1 MNKAS
6 LSRAL
11 RIGSLIGAGIAAVVQ
26 TVAIV
31 TVYDNGTNYFLNSAV
46 LPTVALAIALLA
58 CAAGIVAAIL
68 SPVFDGQATVFSVR
82 LAPSPATVGFLISA
96 AFVLFYRTKTA
107 QPTVGLAAA
116 LLLLCGMVYT
126 LLVSVPAWR
135 QSKNRALCFGML
147 GILGTILINAYY
159 YFDVS
164 IEMNAPIKVTTQM
177 GLLFATVYLT
187 GELRFLLGTQKPR
200 VFVALA
206 TALASI
212 GSLCSFSLLV
222 AFFLGKTDR
231 ADYVAGA
238 LLVLCILLSAL
249 LRVRTLYA
257 SPEASQNADENA
269 EVEE

>member
-11 RIGSLIGAGIAAVVQ
+11 RIGSLIGAGVAAVVQ

-68 SPVFDGQATVFSVR
+68 SPAFDGQATVFSVR

-147 GILGTILINAYY
+147 GILGTILLNAYY

-177 GLLFATVYLT
+177 